1 MNDGQLRPIRT
12 DSEGWAACEESNGS
26 PVIPAKQNSAG
37 KSLQPFTPPRVVGV
51 ESSPDFPI
59 RKIGWAASECPDMKT
74 RLSLLIVTLTA
85 VAATG
90 CIHTEETVVRDSP
103 RVPVE
108 FETETAGRIFYEAL
122 SRSNGGRSHRESSSE
137 VEVPFVFGHKTRTV
151 RGPNLAF
158 NEAVQRADTNHDG
171 RITEVEARIY
181 ADQVR

>member
-1 MNDGQLRPIRT
+1 M
-12 DSEGWAACEESNGS
+12 
-26 PVIPAKQNSAG
+26 K
-37 KSLQPFTPPRVVGV
+37 PFTPPRVMAV

-59 RKIGWAASECPDMKT
+59 RKTGWAASECPDMKT

-90 CIHTEETVVRDSP
+90 CIHTEETVVRDAA
-103 RVPVE
+103 RVGVE

-122 SRSNGGRSHRESSSE
+122 SRSNSVHSHRESSAE
-137 VEVPFVFGHKTRTV
+137 VEIPFVFGHKTRTV

-158 NEAVQRADTNHDG
+158 NDAVLRADTNRDG
-171 RITEVEARIY
+171 RITEIEARIF

>member
-1 MNDGQLRPIRT
+1 M
-12 DSEGWAACEESNGS
+12 
-26 PVIPAKQNSAG
+26 
-37 KSLQPFTPPRVVGV
+37 GV
-51 ESSPDFPI
+51 ESRLDFPI
-59 RKIGWAASECPDMKT
+59 RKTGWTASECPDMKT

-122 SRSNGGRSHRESSSE
+122 SRSNGGHSHRESSAE